1 MLITLI
7 IFVAILSLLV
17 FVHELGHFLVA
28 KWNGVRVDE
37 FGFGFPPRAWGWKKG
52 DTTYSINWIP
62 LGGFVKIKGED
73 GEHAND
79 KDSFGHKTLWQRLS
93 ILVAG
98 VVMNLVLAW
107 VLMSIGFLVG
117 LPQLIENVP
126 NSGRVSQPII
136 HIASVLTG
144 SPADRAGLRPGD
156 AIVSVDGQPVSDV
169 EAFRTIV
176 DTQNAANTVVVTR
189 GKSTLPFTVTAELL
203 KETGRLGLGVALVK
217 TGFVSYPWYRAPYEG
232 LRATVD
238 VVRGIFSTLA
248 GFVIGLFSSQRSA
261 VEFSGP
267 VGIAILTSE
276 VVKMGFRYL
285 LQFTAL
291 LSVNLA
297 VINILPIPALDG
309 GRIFFLL
316 IEAVRGKRTGR
327 IVETL
332 THNIGF
338 MVLMLL
344 VLVVTYFDVLKYGDR
359 LWRAVVGFFT

>member
-1 MLITLI
+1 MITLI

-17 FVHELGHFLVA
+17 FVHELGHFLLA
-28 KWNGVRVDE
+28 KWHGVQVDE

-52 DTTYSINWIP
+52 DTTYSIDWIP

-73 GEHAND
+73 GEHSGD
-79 KDSFGHKTLWQRLS
+79 KDSFGHKPFWQRLS

-98 VVMNLVLAW
+98 VVMNLALAW
-107 VLMSIGFLVG
+107 LLLTVGFMVG
-117 LPQLIENVP
+117 LPQLIENFP
-126 NSGRVSQPII
+126 SSARVSQPVI

-156 AIVSVDGQPVSDV
+156 TIVSVDGQSVSDV
-169 EAFRTIV
+169 EAFRARV
-176 DTQNAANTVVVTR
+176 DTPQGVNTVVVMR

-217 TGFVSYPWYRAPYEG
+217 TGFVSYPWYLAPYEG
-232 LRATVD
+232 LRAVID
-238 VVRGIFSTLA
+238 VVRGIFSTLG
-248 GFVIGLFSSQRSA
+248 GFVVGLFSSQRSA

-309 GRIFFLL
+309 GRVLFLL
-316 IEAVRGKRTGR
+316 IEAGRGKRAGR
-327 IVETL
+327 TVEAL

-338 MVLMLL
+338 MALMLL

-359 LWRAVVGFFT
+359 LWRAVIGLFS